1 MEYKY
6 EIVSEHPLDI
16 PESLRLDDGFADV
29 IGKSL
34 KVGLEMGYAEVSV
47 DGVTQADPESLMSQN
62 RMDGSDYQVI
72 KVAYPKLEAEPE
84 VAGGTTVVLTAQ
96 SGAIFRKT
104 IESSIK
110 LSPAAFADRTGQRWN
125 SVKQRLRLTLDLDR
139 KTANLMAKY
148 YSAVEDADW
157 SRYAECLSDHIKYT
171 GGSWFSNDGDLYDI
185 NTGSHGYAR
194 GIGSRQLIA
203 TAQHWR
209 EQYRHVRY
217 DLDMSRCMMNETT
230 AIISFRILKSEN
242 GVDWENA
249 LPIQQC
255 ISIYQIEH
263 GKVASVQHMV
273 GVDQIDTVI
282 PLQTTL

>member
-34 KVGLEMGYAEVSV
+34 KVGLEMGYAAVSV
-47 DGVTQADPESLMSQN
+47 DGVTQADPESLLPQN
-62 RMDGSDYQVI
+62 RMNVSDYQVI
-72 KVAYPKLEAEPE
+72 KVAYPKLGEEPE

-96 SGAIFRKT
+96 SGAIFRKA
-104 IESSIK
+104 IEGNMK
-110 LSPAAFADRTGQRWN
+110 LSPAAFADRTGQRWH
-125 SVKQRLRLTLDLDR
+125 SAWMRLKSTMDVDR

-157 SRYAECLSDHIKYT
+157 STYAECISDHVRYT
-171 GGSWFSNDGDLYDI
+171 GGSWFSNEGDLYDI

-194 GIGSRQLIA
+194 GIGARQLIA

-242 GVDWENA
+242 GVDW
-249 LPIQQC
+249 
-255 ISIYQIEH
+255 
-263 GKVASVQHMV
+263 GKCAADSTMCFDLSDRAGQSC
-273 GVDQIDTVI
+273 
-282 PLQTTL
+282 

>member
-6 EIVSEHPLDI
+6 EIVSDRPLDI

-47 DGVTQADPESLMSQN
+47 DGVTQADPESSLSQN
-62 RMDGSDYQVI
+62 QLNDYQII
-72 KVAYPKLEAEPE
+72 KVAYPKLEDEPE
-84 VAGGTTVVLTAQ
+84 IAGGTTVVLTAQ

-104 IESSIK
+104 IESSMK
-110 LSPAAFADRTGQRWN
+110 LSPAAFADRTGQRWH
-125 SVKQRLRLTLDLDR
+125 SAKERLLITLDLDH
-139 KTANLMAKY
+139 KTAYLMAKY

-157 SRYAECLSDHIKYT
+157 SKYAECLSDHIKYT

-194 GIGSRQLIA
+194 GIGARQLIA
-203 TAQHWR
+203 TTQHWR